1 MGKRLTIFWVMVI
14 VAVVAIDLGAVRGV
28 FAKSDINTNF
38 IAMFILGT
46 VPMANVLVAALFAGH
61 QCRRYRPFLRGFEA
75 SGATALVIYV
85 AAIWSSSWA
94 IERIFLHPLLQPLH
108 DNLTSK
114 PNQTLWEFTIGFI
127 VILISGAAILAL
139 PQLAFALIGGFI
151 FHKIAAQRTLVKEIP
166 RSSRP

>member
-1 MGKRLTIFWVMVI
+1 MGKRLTIFGVMVI

-46 VPMANVLVAALFAGH
+46 VPMANVLLAGLLAGH
-61 QCRRYRPFLRGFEA
+61 QRRRYPPFLRGFEA

-85 AAIWSSSWA
+85 AAIWRSSWT
-94 IERIFLHPLLQPLH
+94 IERVFLRPLLQPLH
-108 DNLTSK
+108 DYLLSR
-114 PNQTLWEFTIGFI
+114 PNTTPWEIIIGFI

-139 PQLAFALIGGFI
+139 PQLAFASIGGFI
-151 FHKIAAQRTLVKEIP
+151 FHKIGAQRTLVKELS